1 MNVFAHPE
9 LIAMV
14 VPIFIEVTMSM
25 VVMVVV
31 AVASEAKI
39 AITTESSSES
49 TKTPGQGGSLVK
61 ACSDVRLVICL
72 LVVFYMMVIFIV
84 VHMAL
89 IMVVLGLG
97 QTLVVST
104 RPAARRHHHQNRQ
117 NLSFFISQS
126 LELSWMRCNKILR
139 MSVLIPTESLVR
151 LSYPFKRNKLETVKL
166 QCFMKSKFS
175 RNILKSM
182 ITCAHMTG

>member
-1 MNVFAHPE
+1 MINFYKHFSNVSLLYLVLLGQTRQSLTYHMNVFAHPE

-61 ACSDVRLVICL
+61 ACSEVRLVICL

-104 RPAARRHHHQNRQ
+104 STSRRPAARRHHHQNRQ
-117 NLSFFISQS
+117 NLFHFSIFGIVLDEMQQNTEDECSDLGQNPSTAIIS
-126 LELSWMRCNKILR
+126 I
-139 MSVLIPTESLVR
+139 
-151 LSYPFKRNKLETVKL
+151 
-166 QCFMKSKFS
+166 
-175 RNILKSM
+175 
-182 ITCAHMTG
+182 

>member
-61 ACSDVRLVICL
+61 ACSEVRLVICL
-72 LVVFYMMVIFIV
+72 LVVFCMMVIFIV

-89 IMVVLGLG
+89 IMVVLGVG

-117 NLSFFISQS
+117 NLICFHFSIFGIVLDEMQQNTEDECPAKS
-126 LELSWMRCNKILR
+126 L
-139 MSVLIPTESLVR
+139 LVR
-151 LSYPFKRNKLETVKL
+151 LSYPFKRNILETVKL
-166 QCFMKSKFS
+166 QFFMKSKFS
-175 RNILKSM
+175 RNILKSI

>member
-49 TKTPGQGGSLVK
+49 TKTPGQGGSLVE

-72 LVVFYMMVIFIV
+72 LVVFCMMVIFIV

-89 IMVVLGLG
+89 IMVVLGVG

-139 MSVLIPTESLVR
+139 MSVRPKA
-151 LSYPFKRNKLETVKL
+151 Y
-166 QCFMKSKFS
+166 
-175 RNILKSM
+175 
-182 ITCAHMTG
+182 